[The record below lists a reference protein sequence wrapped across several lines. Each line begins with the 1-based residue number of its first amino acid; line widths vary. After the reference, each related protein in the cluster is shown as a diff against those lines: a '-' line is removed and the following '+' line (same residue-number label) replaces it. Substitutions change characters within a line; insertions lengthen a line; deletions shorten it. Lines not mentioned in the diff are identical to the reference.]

1 MPDKKSL
8 SDLNAEHGPLGRV
21 STPELVALDSVTP
34 QSIAWL
40 WHPCFALGKLS
51 LLAGDPGLGKSLVTL
66 AIASCVS
73 LGGRWPASRE
83 TAPVGKVILLS
94 AEDDPED
101 TIRPRLDAAEA
112 DCGRIVA
119 LTMVTE
125 RDAKT
130 GETRRRGFSLVDDIA
145 VLEAAIKQH
154 PECRLVI
161 IDPVSAYLGAVDS
174 HKNAEIRG
182 VLAPL
187 AELAQRAK
195 VAVLA
200 VTHLNKGS
208 GRAIYRAMGSIAFVA
223 AARST
228 FIVVKDDDDPQR
240 RLMVTLKNN
249 LAADQIGFAY
259 RVETAPNGA
268 PVVMWEPESFTVDL
282 DDLLGD
288 GPGDQATKR
297 DNAGEWLSALLINGP
312 VLRDE
317 IYERAE
323 KAGIKD
329 HTLRRAKQANKAIKA
344 KRKGFGGRWYWGFED
359 DFPGKDKPVPTVTED
374 GHLWREEM
382 PKPSNDAGAGSENPH
397 RCPTWASTT
406 KANNQATFSRF
417 RLHRCPPHGKG
428 KQMAICGGL
437 AGAGSRCVKYR

>member
-1 MPDKKSL
+1 
-8 SDLNAEHGPLGRV
+8 
-21 STPELVALDSVTP
+21 
-34 QSIAWL
+34 
-40 WHPCFALGKLS
+40 
-51 LLAGDPGLGKSLVTL
+51 LA
-66 AIASCVS
+66 
-73 LGGRWPASRE
+73 
-83 TAPVGKVILLS
+83 

-382 PKPSNDAGAGSENPH
+382 PKPSNDAGSTIDAHLPAQDGHLCGNQSATIDAQPAPKTPIDAQRGH
-397 RCPTWASTT
+397 LRRKPTT
-406 KANNQATFSRF
+406 KLLSADSDSIDAHPTARGNKWPSAEDWPEPVLAALNIVERQTGVKFSAE
-417 RLHRCPPHGKG
+417 RLRYFLSADDLKDAELMQVDWLVRYLSGVADQVAP
-428 KQMAICGGL
+428 
-437 AGAGSRCVKYR
+437 